1 MERASD
7 NFEVENI
14 EDIFKLLETKMDQK
28 SGEDIHLKEQRHAF
42 ERKTEI
48 LAQRT
53 IENQLLLTNCLSLRR
68 TLKKPA
74 YRDMMFL
81 VGCSYIPDDLLNE
94 EQGGSGG
101 SGDEKKDE
109 KTVQQMT

>member
-7 NFEVENI
+7 TFQVENI
-14 EDIFKLLETKMDQK
+14 DDLFKLLETKMDPRT
-28 SGEDIHLKEQRHAF
+28 GEDIHLKEQREAHEKKSDLLA
-42 ERKTEI
+42 RK
-48 LAQRT
+48 T
-53 IENQLLLTNCLSLRR
+53 IENQLLLTNCLTLRR

-81 VGCSYIPDDLLNE
+81 VGCSYIPDDLLDE

-109 KTVQQMT
+109 KTVE

>member
-1 MERASD
+1 M
-7 NFEVENI
+7 
-14 EDIFKLLETKMDQK
+14 
-28 SGEDIHLKEQRHAF
+28 
-42 ERKTEI
+42 
-48 LAQRT
+48 
-53 IENQLLLTNCLSLRR
+53 RR

-81 VGCSYIPDDLLNE
+81 VGCSYIPDDLLDE

-109 KTVQQMT
+109 KAVE